1 VNFLVRIAPF
11 VLLVPLGSAGLAW
24 QDGAA
29 ARLAPQD
36 PAQRRAHE
44 TLLERGLLDAALMAD
59 VDAFAA
65 RANVVEA
72 AARFPLW
79 RLDERH
85 DALLRLAA
93 PIPPGLSATRAKER
107 RTERTAELAE
117 LVAQLGPRVL
127 PTLDEL
133 LADRDTPED
142 LWFAAA
148 AAVGDLDLTRLAPR
162 LAVCLDGA
170 EPGSRRA
177 AAARRA
183 LYTLYGVWFQ
193 EAREV
198 QKLELVEGAALV
210 AYREHVRLIEDRLIA
225 ELPRV
230 WAVDTASA
238 IAALDDRSPRV
249 RGAAA
254 RALATAVNTSQL
266 DPTVVADTLLAHARE
281 EGDGV
286 ALSHLL
292 DSLGLA
298 MQGRLPTDER
308 VVALRAQLADGVRG
322 GPRSTQHLFTRA
334 LAALPF
340 ESTRANVPES
350 AAAGLRLVVLSLE
363 RVVEGAYVDSDVAIG
378 VLQSL
383 RSLAKTYD
391 ARALELGPEL
401 TAPLLTLLE
410 RASASRDVRIAAAGA
425 IGELGGGSEFR
436 RVAERLASASDVAE
450 ALALVSA
457 LEALL
462 AFASEQ
468 DLDQG
473 AGATLVAGLRL
484 HCTSEDSE
492 VRRRSLALLA
502 ALGARPGTRLD
513 VDFLVPRLSSEP
525 LPELRLAALDLVRR
539 HGGAVEFDRMLE
551 LGVLRRVAVELP
563 NGPQLVADLVAVLP
577 ASDSS
582 RRLGAA
588 RELAGVG
595 GAELGAATL
604 ARALEL
610 GVAAVRAAGEGA
622 EPGECAD
629 VVAWALELRRARGPL
644 CFEAPQPDGTTAAP
658 LVARALVVQM
668 LEDVLP
674 RAALT
679 DAVARRARAILSAD
693 AGLPVPEVDAAF
705 AAARVALVEADAP
718 AAERFELAREFAR
731 FLVRIEA
738 REAARERFR
747 EIASAEGGASW
758 LGVAGLREYLEL
770 LPLGAPVD
778 PRRALDRAG
787 VLLALVELDAW
798 RELASAVRVVDAI
811 DLCTSAQASKDL
823 GAQRR
828 AVAARPA
835 FGLPTGGDDPSWA
848 DHEAIAA
855 DLGRLIDLYAA
866 IDAFVDARADVVL
879 DESVPTD
886 AGAPG
891 PGRVPPQQGPTV
903 DGPRAGGR

>member
-1 VNFLVRIAPF
+1 VQFLVRIAPF

-24 QDGAA
+24 QDGAG
-29 ARLAPQD
+29 ARSAPQD
-36 PAQRRAHE
+36 LVQRRAYE
-44 TLLERGLLDAALMAD
+44 GLLERGLLDAPLLAD
-59 VDAFAA
+59 VDAVAA
-65 RANVVEA
+65 RAHVAEA
-72 AARFPLW
+72 SARFPLW

-107 RTERTAELAE
+107 RTQRTAELAE
-117 LVAQLGPRVL
+117 LVALLGPRVL

-133 LADRDTPED
+133 LADPNTPED

-162 LAVCLDGA
+162 LAACLDQA

-193 EAREV
+193 DAREV
-198 QKLELVEGAALV
+198 QELVLVEGAALV
-210 AYREHVRLIEDRLIA
+210 AYREHLRLLEERLIA

-254 RALATAVNTSQL
+254 RALATAVNTSLL
-266 DPTVVADTLLAHARE
+266 DPTLVADTLLAHARE

-322 GPRSTQHLFTRA
+322 GPRSAQHLFTRA

-391 ARALELGPEL
+391 ARALELGAEL

-410 RASASRDVRIAAAGA
+410 RGGASRDVRIAAAGA
-425 IGELGGGSEFR
+425 IGELGGGPEFR

-450 ALALVSA
+450 ALAIVSA

-468 DLDQG
+468 DLEH
-473 AGATLVAGLRL
+473 AAATLVAGLRV
-484 HCTSEDSE
+484 HCASEDSE

-513 VDFLVPRLSSEP
+513 VEFLVPRLSSEP

-539 HGGAVEFDRMLE
+539 HGGADAFDRMLE

-610 GVAAVRAAGEGA
+610 GVAAIRAAGRSA

-629 VVAWALELRRARGPL
+629 VVAWALDLRRSHGPL
-644 CFEAPQPDGTTAAP
+644 TFEAPLPDGTRAAP
-658 LVARALVVQM
+658 LVARALVAQIV
-668 LEDVLP
+668 EDVLP
-674 RAALT
+674 RAALA
-679 DAVARRARAILSAD
+679 DAVAGRARALLSAD
-693 AGLPVPEVDAAF
+693 AGLPVPEIDAAF
-705 AAARVALVEADAP
+705 TAARAALVEGDAP
-718 AAERFELAREFAR
+718 AAERFDLAREYAR
-731 FLVRIEA
+731 FLVRIDA
-738 REAARERFR
+738 RDAARERFR
-747 EIASAEGGASW
+747 EIAASAGGAAW

-770 LPLGAPVD
+770 LPLGEPVD
-778 PRRALDRAG
+778 PRRALDRTG

-798 RELASAVRVVDAI
+798 RELASAVRVRDAI

-828 AVAARPA
+828 AVAARPT

-855 DLGRLIDLYAA
+855 ELGRLIDLYAA

-879 DESVPTD
+879 DESNPSD